1 MKWLE
6 GFSLVRINII
16 SSILATIILLVI
28 ATLLV
33 SYEQSDRSSAERNIE
48 FLSVL
53 QALDNVAH
61 HHAVERGLTAG
72 FLGNPNDES
81 FAKVVQQRE
90 RADTTV
96 TALKESVD
104 QLALSYPI
112 IPRTTKLLLETLEG
126 KSALRAKVDQ
136 RNGAAAFNY
145 YSRVNRLAL
154 DALSNLS
161 TELNSESINTDL
173 QMSIMLARF
182 KERAGQVRGKVNGV
196 LARGEITPALRNEI
210 IEYQGEMELYASYL
224 DNKMIGEQR
233 DNVRAVLSDN
243 TSQQISV
250 LLSDLLG
257 NNPRFDQLPGP
268 SEWFPLASAQIG
280 NVKKLMDKEWL
291 RITNISQEELTS
303 SDIKLWVTI
312 VLVALAILI
321 LVSINLAFTR
331 VLRKSLQR
339 LTSALKHISEERD
352 LTRKL
357 DLQGNNELTEIGR
370 SVQHMLNTMEG
381 TLKEL
386 VHSVNLS
393 SGMASELDQSSEQL
407 LGNAQHT
414 QQVATSIS
422 SAIEENA
429 ATSSEIASAAAT
441 TLEAVQNITE
451 SNRENQNRF
460 NKTTEMMLSLEKS
473 ASHIESLST
482 SLDQQVVEITN
493 SVGVINSLFEQTNLL
508 ALNASIE
515 AARAG
520 EHGRGFAVV
529 ADEVRTLA
537 MKSISSSQRIENVL
551 KSLQQASLAIN
562 ESASENGALNH
573 KTAQVLQEVQ
583 LSMEEMNHVMSNLE
597 SMATSV
603 ATASEEQS
611 SVSAVIAQDT
621 SAVLDSSNS
630 SLTLSERLKQMSA
643 EYRESGT
650 HMLELARKFKL

>member
-291 RITNISQEELTS
+291 RITNISQEELTN
-303 SDIKLWVTI
+303 SDIKLWVTV